1 MLLSLHIENMAVIRR
16 LDVDL
21 EGGLTAITGETG
33 AGKSVMIDSLRFLMG
48 AKADKELIRHGEES
62 ALVSAVFTS
71 LADSVKDALQA
82 LDVSTDEEGV
92 LDVSRRLSAD
102 GKSVSRING
111 RTVSL
116 AVLKDVM
123 QLLLHI
129 HAQDDTT
136 FFKREGSE
144 LSVLDS
150 AAHNANELS
159 AYRSRYKTLLELRR
173 KIARLSGKV
182 KEKNRTIETLR
193 YQIGEIEEVSPTE
206 GEEDRLFDEKLKL
219 RSLERITKQTTFAY
233 RALRGAEKGNACY
246 ILDRAS
252 ASLRQ
257 ITDIVPEAEE
267 LASIIDECYSTVE
280 DVAER
285 ARGLAS
291 ICSEDPTEAL
301 DRVEDRLAAIA
312 RLKRKYGSS
321 ETEILSF
328 LATSKTRLAELEAL
342 DEDIARY
349 KGEYD
354 EAYRLTLLA
363 ADLLHETRQRA
374 AKELKAETDALLHA
388 LDMPNALFS
397 VEFEKQREC
406 EEYIFTENGYETVT
420 FMVAINKGEPAVSV
434 AKCASGGEMS
444 RIMLAL
450 KTVIARHDGMPTVI
464 FDEIDSGVSGKTS
477 RKIGHSLKASSR
489 ETQILCITH
498 SAQIASLADRH
509 LLVFKEVLD
518 GRTESAAMF
527 LDKGARIEE
536 LSRILGGI
544 HVTDAQRQAARD
556 MLLNQE
562 I

>member
-1 MLLSLHIENMAVIRR
+1 MLLSLHIENMAVIHR

-71 LADSVKDALQA
+71 LADSVKEALQA
-82 LDVSTDEEGV
+82 LDVSTDEEGA
-92 LDVSRRLSAD
+92 LDVSRRLSTD

-116 AVLKDVM
+116 AVLKEVM

-150 AAHNANELS
+150 AAHNAQELS
-159 AYRSRYKTLLELRR
+159 VYRSHYKALLELKR
-173 KIARLSGKV
+173 KIARLSGEV

-257 ITDIVPEAEE
+257 IAEIVPEAEE
-267 LASIIDECYSTVE
+267 LASIIDECYATVE

-291 ICSEDPTEAL
+291 IGSEDPTEAL

-321 ETEILSF
+321 EAEILSF
-328 LATSKTRLAELEAL
+328 LAASKARLAELEAL

-349 KGEYD
+349 RGEYD

-363 ADLLHETRQRA
+363 ADALHETRRCA
-374 AKELKAETDALLHA
+374 AKKLKAETDALLHA

-397 VEFEKQREC
+397 VEFEKQRER

-477 RKIGHSLKASSR
+477 RKIGHSLKTSSR

-498 SAQIASLADRH
+498 SAQIASLADSH

-527 LDKGARIEE
+527 LDREARIEE